1 MAVVMIPALLRDL
14 TGGVT
19 SVQVAGGS
27 VREVIGQLEARFPG
41 VQARLIEDGQLRP
54 TISVI
59 VDGAASP
66 QRLRQKLQEN
76 SEIHFLPAIGGG
88 SKEIV

>member
-14 TGGVT
+14 TGGVA

-27 VREVIGQLEARFPG
+27 VREVIEQLEGRFPG
-41 VQARLIEDGQLRP
+41 VQARLCEDGQLRP

-66 QRLRQKLQEN
+66 QRLRQKLQAN
-76 SEIHFLPAIGGG
+76 SEVHFLPAVSGGAG
-88 SKEIV
+88 

>member
-14 TGGVT
+14 TGGVA

-27 VREVIGQLEARFPG
+27 VREVIEQLEGRFPG
-41 VQARLIEDGQLRP
+41 VQARLCEDGQLRP

-59 VDGAASP
+59 VDGATSP

-76 SEIHFLPAIGGG
+76 SEVHFLPAVSGGAG
-88 SKEIV
+88 